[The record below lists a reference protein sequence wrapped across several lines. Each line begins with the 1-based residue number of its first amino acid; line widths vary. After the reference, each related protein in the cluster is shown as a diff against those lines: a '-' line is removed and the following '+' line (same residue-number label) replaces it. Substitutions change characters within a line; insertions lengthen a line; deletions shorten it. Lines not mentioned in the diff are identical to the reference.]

1 MPLFRRTPRPTDGSV
16 VPTPHGPAGAEHVD
30 ADPSESLAPLNAAE
44 LVWTAQQRAL
54 VEELCDGSLDAQA
67 VGDLFDRVQAT
78 WRATEDRPDPE
89 PLVNAFGVALG
100 DLLVQRVP
108 GLAWASHA
116 DASGTRLALTHPTG
130 GLLLFPITAVG
141 EEWGAAPE
149 RWFVATVHRSAG
161 TALATLAA
169 GQPEAEVEA
178 PAGPDAPAA

>member
-30 ADPSESLAPLNAAE
+30 AEPVLASLNAAE

-78 WRATEDRPDPE
+78 WRATDDRPDPE

-108 GLAWASHA
+108 GLAWASRT
-116 DASGTRLALTHPTG
+116 DGSGTQLVLTHPTG

-141 EEWGAAPE
+141 DEWGAAPE

-161 TALATLAA
+161 AALATLAA
-169 GQPEAEVEA
+169 GQPEAGTPAGTEA
-178 PAGPDAPAA
+178 PPA